1 MPDDS
6 ARGSG
11 TPAIHRPG
19 VIAPAMRILRVSD
32 PARSIAFY
40 CDVLGFQAGVPGP
53 DGDPGALVE
62 LVLDAARIQL
72 VPEGSGAS
80 DTRDLIFLETDD
92 CVGMHAIIL
101 ARGGDPSE
109 TARVNWIKYRLFEV
123 RDPDG
128 HAIWFGES
136 LDRPA
141 PVTPEP
147 MLRNALPV
155 LPCGDVAAAI
165 AHYVDVLGFRI
176 NYSQQDLGVMY
187 RDAVTLLLVPHASG
201 AATFGAAEFYVRDA
215 DRLHAELVA
224 RGAAVQGEPISHP
237 WGLRDFTVLDRD
249 GNRLTF
255 AQPFE

>member
-1 MPDDS
+1 MSDDS

-19 VIAPAMRILRVSD
+19 IIAPAMRVLHVTD

-40 CDVLGFQAGVPGP
+40 CDVLGFEAGVPGR

-62 LVLDAARIQL
+62 LVLDAARVQL
-72 VPEGSGAS
+72 VPDGA
-80 DTRDLIFLETDD
+80 DEPETREVVFFQTDD

-109 TARVNWIKYRLFEV
+109 TARVNWIKYKVFEV

-128 HAIWFGES
+128 HAVWFGES
-136 LDRPA
+136 LDRPD
-141 PVTPEP
+141 PVAPEP
-147 MLRNALPV
+147 MLEKALPM
-155 LPCGDVAAAI
+155 LPCADVAAAI
-165 AHYVDVLGFRI
+165 AHYADVLGFHI
-176 NYSQQDLGVMY
+176 NYKQDDLGVMD
-187 RDAVTLLLVPHASG
+187 RDAITLLLVPG
-201 AATFGAAEFYVRDA
+201 GGGVTFGAAEFYVRDA
-215 DRLHAELVA
+215 DGLHAELVA
-224 RGAAVQGEPISHP
+224 RGAAVQGEPVSHP
-237 WGLRDFTVLDRD
+237 WGLRDFQVLDLD